1 MRKRVFSMEFAKCV
15 EIIQSFLEYRISVEM
30 FEKSFLE
37 TFKTDLSTL
46 SPDAFEILNSLFESV
61 DAYDADCSVGEETA
75 FLISEAQLR
84 KDAKIALQKLE
95 TLDI

>member
-1 MRKRVFSMEFAKCV
+1 MFSMEFAKYV
-15 EIIQSFLEYRISVEM
+15 ELIQSFLEYRISVEM

-46 SPDAFEILNSLFESV
+46 SPDTFEILNSLFESV
-61 DAYDADCSVGEETA
+61 NAYDADCPVGEDTA

-84 KDAKIALQKLE
+84 KDAKLALQKLE